1 MIELEV
7 KNLEKSYGANLIFKD
22 INFDVKSKER
32 VAVVGKNGC
41 GKSSIFKIIVN
52 KEVKDGGTVL
62 IKKGL
67 KIGYLEQI
75 PEFENYK
82 VKEILNL
89 GFPGLIDIEE
99 NLRKLEL
106 KMQSEDCDITRT
118 LEKYSKLQLEYENLG
133 GYDKETTISKV
144 CAGLNI
150 SDEFLEA
157 DFDALSGGE
166 KTRVML
172 GKLLVEKPDIL
183 LLDEPTNHLDM
194 KSVEWLESYL
204 NDYLGSVIII
214 SHDRYF
220 LDRVVTKVV
229 EIENLVSKVYIGN
242 YSSYVN
248 QKEEALMLEQ
258 HHYKE
263 QQKKINSME
272 ESIKRLKVF
281 SRNGENEKFVKRAQS
296 MQKRLDKIEKLENP
310 NKKKGNMKINI
321 TNSTKQSQDVISI
334 KDGKK
339 SFEGKL
345 LFENVDIL
353 IRKGENVALIGKN
366 GCGKSTLIKIILQIE
381 KLDSGSLQVA
391 NSSKIGYLPQNVEFE
406 DEDKSIL
413 DWFREDIIIPEGK
426 AREYLAKYMFYKE
439 DVFKKV
445 KSLSGGEKS
454 RLKLSKILYFDI
466 NLLILDE
473 PTNHLDIE
481 SINNLESVL
490 KDFKGSILFVSHDRY
505 FINKVSHR
513 ILSIE
518 DNSILNWNGDY
529 DYYKEKSEELS
540 LKNKISEEKKI
551 DKKVEKP
558 ILKVEPKMSKNKLE
572 KEIEELEIKIQ
583 ELDRKIENTNFDYEE
598 LQGIYEERNNLEKS
612 LNDLLNDWVD
622 F

>member
-32 VAVVGKNGC
+32 VAVVGKNGS

-52 KEVKDGGTVL
+52 KEVKDRGIIL
-62 IKKGL
+62 IRKGL

-89 GFPGLIDIEE
+89 GFPQLIDIEK

-106 KMQSEDCDITRT
+106 KMQSVDCDINKV
-118 LEKYSKLQLEYENLG
+118 LEKYSKLQVEYENLG
-133 GYDKETTISKV
+133 GYEKETTISKV
-144 CAGLNI
+144 CSGLSI
-150 SDEFLEA
+150 SDELLEA
-157 DFDALSGGE
+157 EFDALSGGE
-166 KTRVML
+166 KTRIML

-194 KSVEWLESYL
+194 KSVEWLEAYL

-220 LDRVVTKVV
+220 IDRVVTKVV
-229 EIENLVSKVYIGN
+229 EIENLESKIYIGN
-242 YSSYVN
+242 YSSYIK
-248 QKEEALMLEQ
+248 QKEENLLLDA

-310 NKKKGNMKINI
+310 NKKKDNMKINI
-321 TNSTKQSQDVISI
+321 TNNTKQSQDVISI
-334 KDGKK
+334 KDGRK
-339 SFEGKL
+339 SFGDKL
-345 LFENVDIL
+345 LFENIDIL

-366 GCGKSTLIKIILQIE
+366 GCGKSTLIKIILELE

-413 DWFREDIIIPEGK
+413 DWFRDDITIVEGK

-466 NLLILDE
+466 NLLVLDE

-481 SINNLESVL
+481 SINNLEHVL
-490 KDFKGSILFVSHDRY
+490 KNFKGSILFVSHDRY

-518 DNSILNWNGDY
+518 GNSILNWNGDY
-529 DYYKEKSEELS
+529 EYYKEKSEELS
-540 LKNKISEEKKI
+540 LKNKISEEKKF
-551 DKKVEKP
+551 DKKVEKAT
-558 ILKVEPKMSKNKLE
+558 LRTESKISKSKLE
-572 KEIEELEIKIQ
+572 KDIEELEIKIQ
-583 ELDRKIENTNFDYEE
+583 ELDGSIENINFNYEE
-598 LQGIYEERNNLEKS
+598 LQGVYEKRNNLEKS
-612 LNDLLNDWVD
+612 LNDLLTEWVE

>member
-41 GKSSIFKIIVN
+41 GKSSIFKIIAN

-62 IKKGL
+62 IRKGL

-89 GFPGLIDIEE
+89 GFPQLIDIEK

-106 KMQSEDCDITRT
+106 KMQSVDCDINKV
-118 LEKYSKLQLEYENLG
+118 LEKYSKLQVEYENLG
-133 GYDKETTISKV
+133 GYEKETTISKV
-144 CAGLNI
+144 CTGLNI
-150 SDEFLEA
+150 SDEFLEVE
-157 DFDALSGGE
+157 FDALSGGE
-166 KTRVML
+166 KTRIML

-194 KSVEWLESYL
+194 ISVEWLEGYL

-220 LDRVVTKVV
+220 IDRVVTKVV
-229 EIENLVSKVYIGN
+229 EIENLESKIYIGN
-242 YSSYVN
+242 YSSYIK
-248 QKEEALMLEQ
+248 QKEENLLLEAHQ
-258 HHYKE
+258 YKE

-310 NKKKGNMKINI
+310 NKKKDNMKINI
-321 TNSTKQSQDVISI
+321 TNNTKQSQDVISI
-334 KDGKK
+334 KDGRK
-339 SFEGKL
+339 SFGGKL
-345 LFENVDIL
+345 LFENVDVL

-366 GCGKSTLIKIILQIE
+366 GCGKSTLIKIILGLE
-381 KLDSGSLQVA
+381 KLDGGSLQVA
-391 NSSKIGYLPQNVEFE
+391 NSSQIGYLPQNVEFD

-413 DWFREDIIIPEGK
+413 DWFRDDITIVEGK

-466 NLLILDE
+466 NLLVLDE

-481 SINNLESVL
+481 SINNLEHVL

-518 DNSILNWNGDY
+518 DNSILNWNGNY
-529 DYYKEKSEELS
+529 EYYKEKSEELS
-540 LKNKISEEKKI
+540 LKNKIIEDNKI
-551 DKKVEKP
+551 ERVTVKVE
-558 ILKVEPKMSKNKLE
+558 SKIIKSKLE
-572 KEIEELEIKIQ
+572 KEIGELEIKME
-583 ELDRKIENTNFDYEE
+583 ELDRSIENAKFDYEE
-598 LQGIYEERNNLEKS
+598 LQNIYEERNNLEKS
-612 LNDLLNDWVD
+612 LNDLLAKWVA